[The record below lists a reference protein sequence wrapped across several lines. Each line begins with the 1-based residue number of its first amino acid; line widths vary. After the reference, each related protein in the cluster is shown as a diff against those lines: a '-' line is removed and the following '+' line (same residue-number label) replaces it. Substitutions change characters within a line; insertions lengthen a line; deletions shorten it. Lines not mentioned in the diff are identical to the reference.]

1 MRKFMKN
8 VNRLKGSL
16 KVGVLKGTRGEVMDE
31 DYFFWCFVRNLHIQL
46 NPE

>member
-8 VNRLKGSL
+8 VKRLKGSL

-31 DYFFWCFVRNLHIQL
+31 DYFSGFLCAIFTFN
-46 NPE
+46 